1 MTISPGGAPR
11 PEIVG
16 LAVWSMGCLQFPIN
30 MCLMKNIQICQQKW
44 KNVRMHRHF
53 LMKILQGD
61 GKSDKDT
68 SLVEI
73 KVKDK

>member
-30 MCLMKNIQICQQKW
+30 MCLMKNIQICHRSEK
-44 KNVRMHRHF
+44 MHRHF
-53 LMKILQGD
+53 LTKMLQGD
-61 GKSDKDT
+61 CKSDKDT